1 MDAQPLNM
9 RAGKSIK
16 SAACSCATRSF
27 FAIFHIRTNTKHW
40 NLLLKI
46 EFSLHASNYAD
57 QNVSLMPELF
67 IYICSTLL
75 YILYLY
81 LLCKVIFGQ
90 RLNFC
95 VIGLSDVWRGLR
107 DVRTYTGRIPHASP
121 RQVIMVIRLTQRLA
135 RRVDIAFKT
144 HAAHDFREV
153 RGSQEWCNVGRNKYG
168 CGSWNGLFLDNII
181 WYFYITIHRLIVSQ
195 KYIYKLR
202 SINYLLFANLQKWPD
217 LVDAAL
223 FAGADTAIAHRFPG
237 HLRQRPEEGGAEG
250 C

>member
-1 MDAQPLNM
+1 MEILYALLSISISLPELYIQGRCAQALHSAKHRHLFYATHPNAFAHTLIWGEKPADGFGSISREHILVHRTRRDAGILNAAYGARVDHSDIKVCVMDAQPLNM

-16 SAACSCATRSF
+16 SAACSCATRSY

-95 VIGLSDVWRGLR
+95 VIGLSDV
-107 DVRTYTGRIPHASP
+107 
-121 RQVIMVIRLTQRLA
+121 
-135 RRVDIAFKT
+135 
-144 HAAHDFREV
+144 
-153 RGSQEWCNVGRNKYG
+153 
-168 CGSWNGLFLDNII
+168 
-181 WYFYITIHRLIVSQ
+181 
-195 KYIYKLR
+195 
-202 SINYLLFANLQKWPD
+202 
-217 LVDAAL
+217 
-223 FAGADTAIAHRFPG
+223 
-237 HLRQRPEEGGAEG
+237 
-250 C
+250 